1 MPRPKRA
8 LMRPPSQRQLN
19 ELPAVLSV
27 AEVATVLR
35 VSRNIVYEALH
46 SGQLPGVRLGRRF
59 LVPTTRLRE
68 LLGEK
73 AILSPPMPP
82 AASLML
88 DGEYVVRVT
97 YKGKRSEGGA

>member
-46 SGQLPGVRLGRRF
+46 SGQLPGVRL
-59 LVPTTRLRE
+59 
-68 LLGEK
+68 
-73 AILSPPMPP
+73 
-82 AASLML
+82 
-88 DGEYVVRVT
+88 
-97 YKGKRSEGGA
+97 